1 MYSLTNE
8 ECQKIINDSKFTNKS
23 FTTFI
28 ETGTFKGGT
37 IDNIR
42 NKFDDIHTIELSK
55 ELYDYNVHKFRDF
68 EHIKV
73 YFGDSSDIFP
83 TLLRKI
89 NSRSVFF
96 LDGHWSSGWQQTAQ
110 GEKDCPLVEE
120 ITSIKLDFKNDC
132 IVIIDDFRLFGTK
145 EYEDWSDIN
154 SEILIDI
161 LDDRVMNHYV
171 DNDRLIIEISKP
183 NE

>member
-1 MYSLTNE
+1 MYSLANE

-37 IDNIR
+37 VDNIR
-42 NKFDDIHTIELSK
+42 NSFDDIHSIELSK
-55 ELYDYNVHKFRDF
+55 ELYDYNVDKFQGC
-68 EHIKV
+68 ENVKL

-83 TLLRKI
+83 QLLKRI
-89 NSRSVFF
+89 DTRSIFF

-110 GEKDCPLVEE
+110 GQKDCPLVEE
-120 ITSIKLDFKNDC
+120 ITSIKFDFKNDC

-145 EYEDWSDIN
+145 EFEDWSDIN
-154 SEILIDI
+154 SEILINI
-161 LDDRVMNHYV
+161 LSDRVLNYY
-171 DNDRLIIEISKP
+171 
-183 NE
+183 